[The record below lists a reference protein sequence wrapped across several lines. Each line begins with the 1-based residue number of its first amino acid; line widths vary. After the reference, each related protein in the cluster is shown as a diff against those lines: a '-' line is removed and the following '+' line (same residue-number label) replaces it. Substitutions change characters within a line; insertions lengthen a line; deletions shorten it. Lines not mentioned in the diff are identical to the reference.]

1 MKKHFSILLFS
12 LLAVF
17 GCAPA
22 TPELFLSDSTV
33 AEQAIKCEKDE
44 YKKTEYCFSPRVSK
58 WGMPYDNHK
67 SDVDYYFGIARHNK
81 KAEPYII
88 GKFTGSEWYFL
99 SQAVDIDG
107 KKLNFEEM
115 DHEVTGGIRET
126 FSISLTKDYLKK
138 HIKKGIKIKLYG
150 KRGDAI
156 LDIPPAYVEGFY
168 NYLLHN

>member
-1 MKKHFSILLFS
+1 MKKHSIILLLS

-107 KKLNFEEM
+107 KKLNFEE
-115 DHEVTGGIRET
+115 ERVGEAQFINKINNNE
-126 FSISLTKDYLKK
+126 LNLKINNK
-138 HIKKGIKIKLYG
+138 VNQIKNNEIDFLKNESQNSNKLHH
-150 KRGDAI
+150 K
-156 LDIPPAYVEGFY
+156 
-168 NYLLHN
+168 N